1 MMNLRFLHIVERNF
15 LVWRKLM
22 IPSLTTN
29 LADPLFYLVGFG
41 FGIGSLVGTV
51 NGRPYV
57 EFLAG
62 GMLCYSTLNSA
73 TAEALYSAF
82 SRLKMQRTW
91 EGILHTPMTV
101 ADIVIGEWLWAALK
115 AVLSGSAILLIMY
128 ALGIAHG
135 FRPLVVLPVLFLLG
149 LCVAGLALVMTTIA
163 KGFDFF
169 AYYFTLVLTPMS
181 FLSGVFFPLQ
191 SLPVSVQKIALIL
204 PLAHA
209 ALLSRGLVFGDDIP
223 HPVLSL
229 LLLAVYGVIGVAVS
243 VRIATRR
250 LHR

>member
-1 MMNLRFLHIVERNF
+1 MSFRFLHIVERNF

-41 FGIGSLVGTV
+41 FGIGSLVGNV

-62 GMLCYSTLNSA
+62 GMICYSTLNSA

-91 EGILHTPMTV
+91 EGILHAPMTV
-101 ADIVIGEWLWAALK
+101 TDIVIGEWIWAALK

-128 ALGIAHG
+128 LLGIAHG
-135 FRPLVVLPVLFLLG
+135 FRPLFVLPVLLLLG
-149 LCVAGLALVMTTIA
+149 LCVAGLALVMTTLA

-191 SLPVSVQKIALIL
+191 SLPPLMQKIALLL
-204 PLAHA
+204 PLSHG
-209 ALLSRGLVFGDDIP
+209 ALLARGIVFAEAIP
-223 HPVLSL
+223 HPMASL
-229 LLLAVYGVIGVAVS
+229 ALLAAYGAIGLWVA
-243 VRIATRR
+243 VRIANRR

>member
-1 MMNLRFLHIVERNF
+1 MNFRFLHIVERNF

-91 EGILHTPMTV
+91 EGILHAPMTV
-101 ADIVIGEWLWAALK
+101 ADIVLGEWLWAAIK

-128 ALGIAHG
+128 AFNIAHG
-135 FRPLVVLPVLFLLG
+135 FRPLAVLPVLFLLG

-191 SLPVSVQKIALIL
+191 SLPLSVQKIALVL

-209 ALLSRGLVFGDDIP
+209 AQLSRGLVFGDDMP
-223 HPVLSL
+223 HPGWSL
-229 LLLAVYGVIGVAVS
+229 LLLAVYGIVGVVVS
-243 VRIATRR
+243 IRIATQR

>member
-1 MMNLRFLHIVERNF
+1 MNLRFLHLVERNF

-41 FGIGSLVGTV
+41 FGIGSMVGTV
-51 NGRPYV
+51 NGRPYI

-62 GMLCYSTLNSA
+62 GMICYSTLNSA

-91 EGILHTPMTV
+91 EGILHAPMTV
-101 ADIVIGEWLWAALK
+101 ADIVIGEWVWAALK

-128 ALGIAHG
+128 ALGIVHG
-135 FRPLVVLPVLFLLG
+135 FRPLMVLPVLLLLG
-149 LCVAGLALVMTTIA
+149 LCVAGLALIMTTIA

-181 FLSGVFFPLQ
+181 FMSGIFFPFQALQ
-191 SLPVSVQKIALIL
+191 IGR
-204 PLAHA
+204 AH
-209 ALLSRGLVFGDDIP
+209 V
-223 HPVLSL
+223 
-229 LLLAVYGVIGVAVS
+229 
-243 VRIATRR
+243 
-250 LHR
+250 

>member
-1 MMNLRFLHIVERNF
+1 MNFRFLHIVERNF

-101 ADIVIGEWLWAALK
+101 ADIVIGEWVWAALK
-115 AVLSGSAILLIMY
+115 AVLSGGAILLIMY

-135 FRPLVVLPVLFLLG
+135 LRPLIVLPVMLLLG

-169 AYYFTLVLTPMS
+169 AYYFTLILTPMS
-181 FLSGVFFPLQ
+181 FLSGIFFPLQ
-191 SLPVSVQKIALIL
+191 SLPIAVQKVALVL

-209 ALLSRGLVFGDDIP
+209 ALLARGLVFGDEIP
-223 HPVLSL
+223 HPWASL
-229 LLLAVYGVIGVAVS
+229 LLLAVYGLVGVAIS

>member
-1 MMNLRFLHIVERNF
+1 MNLRFLHLVERNF

-41 FGIGSLVGTV
+41 FGIGSMVGTV
-51 NGRPYV
+51 NGRPYI

-62 GMLCYSTLNSA
+62 GMICYSTLNSA

-91 EGILHTPMTV
+91 EGILHAPMTV
-101 ADIVIGEWLWAALK
+101 ADIVIGEWVWAALK

-128 ALGIAHG
+128 ALGIVHG
-135 FRPLVVLPVLFLLG
+135 FRPLMVLPVLLLLG
-149 LCVAGLALVMTTIA
+149 LCVAGLALIMTTIA

-181 FLSGVFFPLQ
+181 FMSGIFFPFQ
-191 SLPVSVQKIALIL
+191 ALPAAMQKIALL
-204 PLAHA
+204 MPLAHA
-209 ALLSRGLVFGDDIP
+209 AMLARGLVFGDPIP
-223 HPVLSL
+223 HALASL
-229 LLLAVYGVIGVAVS
+229 ALLAAYGMVGVLVS
-243 VRIATRR
+243 IRIANRR
-250 LHR
+250 LYR

>member
-1 MMNLRFLHIVERNF
+1 MMNWRFIHLIERNF
-15 LVWRKLM
+15 LVWRKLF

-29 LADPLFYLVGFG
+29 LADPLIYLVGFG
-41 FGIGSLVGTV
+41 FGIGSLVGSV
-51 NGRPYV
+51 NGRPYI

-91 EGILHTPMTV
+91 EGILHAPMTV
-101 ADIVIGEWLWAALK
+101 TDIIIGEWVWAALK
-115 AVLSGSAILLIMY
+115 ALLSGSAILLIMY
-128 ALGIAHG
+128 ALGLAHG
-135 FRPLVVLPVLFLLG
+135 FRPLMVLPVLLLLG

-181 FLSGVFFPLQ
+181 FLSGVFFPLR
-191 SLPVSVQKIALIL
+191 SLPSWLQDVALAL
-204 PLAHA
+204 PLAHGA
-209 ALLSRGLVFGDDIP
+209 MLARGLVFGDPIP
-223 HPVLSL
+223 HPLSSI
-229 LLLAVYGVIGVAVS
+229 LLLAVYGVAGVLIAVR
-243 VRIATRR
+243 VANRR
-250 LHR
+250 LYR

>member
-1 MMNLRFLHIVERNF
+1 MNFRFLHIVERNF

-115 AVLSGSAILLIMY
+115 AVLSGGAILLIMY

-135 FRPLVVLPVLFLLG
+135 LRPLIVLPVMLLLG

-169 AYYFTLVLTPMS
+169 AYYFTLILTPMS
-181 FLSGVFFPLQ
+181 FLSGIFFPLQ
-191 SLPVSVQKIALIL
+191 SLPIAVQKVALVL

-209 ALLSRGLVFGDDIP
+209 ALLARGLVFGDAIP
-223 HPVLSL
+223 HPWASL
-229 LLLAVYGVIGVAVS
+229 LLLAVYGVVGVAIS
-243 VRIATRR
+243 LRIATRR